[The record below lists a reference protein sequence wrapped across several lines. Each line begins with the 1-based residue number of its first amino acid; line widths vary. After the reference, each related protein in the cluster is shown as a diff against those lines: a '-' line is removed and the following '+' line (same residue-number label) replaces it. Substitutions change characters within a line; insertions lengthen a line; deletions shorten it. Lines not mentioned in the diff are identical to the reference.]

1 MRTPAHELL
10 VRLYTVGRVSESDV
24 LGADGRLG
32 VEFVPRAVCSLAMVG
47 TDALALEV
55 CVLES
60 EGG

>member
-1 MRTPAHELL
+1 MRTLPRDLL
-10 VRLYTVGRVSESDV
+10 VRLYTADRVSGSDV
-24 LGADGRLG
+24 LEADGRLG
-32 VEFVPRAVCSLAMVG
+32 VDFVPRAVCSLAMVG